1 MASIPSAV
9 LSERFK
15 EVIGARRLIS
25 AVFLT
30 FRFDPAFFEQ
40 EVVPVLIDEPLS
52 HAPVIRLVQLE
63 NLLRDTPGEI
73 AVYYDANGLVA
84 SDEGSAKLDIRR
96 IPVRLR
102 TGIFHA
108 KNAFLLVEEER
119 PSEGESVRSLI
130 VASLSANLTRAGW
143 WENVESAHLEE
154 LEAGS
159 KSRLKDDLVQFLG
172 DVRRRAG
179 SAAGDHTAI
188 DAILA
193 FLRQETEQRAQRSS
207 GERLHT
213 HFYNGREPLDEFIER
228 VAGDRVRGTN
238 LEIVSPY
245 FDDAGF
251 SDPLNRLLER
261 FEPSELR
268 VFLPRADDG
277 TALCNA
283 ELYRWVTEQRRTGWG
298 RLSGDLMR
306 RGRAEDAGKRFV
318 HAKVY
323 RFFRRSPTME
333 ICFVGSA
340 NLTRAAHQQGG
351 NLESGFL
358 VEVEP
363 SGRPD
368 FWLEADSRKPAMFEA
383 ELENEGAATT
393 AGSRLAIQFRW
404 DQRTAAAF
412 WDEASASPNLTLETR
427 GVVLGYVTG
436 LTPRTWVELPPQLA
450 EKLRGMLMESSFVR
464 VAGDR
469 PEPVYLLVQEEGMA
483 HKPSLLLGLSVADI
497 LRYWSLLTPEQRM
510 AFIEQKMPEL
520 SATATGQDL
529 IAPLRARAQVDTL
542 FDRFAGI
549 YHAFGCLERS
559 VCEALERGGD
569 KEAASR
575 LFGQKYDSLQTL
587 LDRLTGEQSKG
598 DEIERYVIALSARQ
612 MHDELKRAFPEF
624 WQNHR
629 EFATALRDQFQRLES
644 IRIGLLASD
653 PLEMPKFL
661 DWFDSWFMKR
671 AKKLESV
678 DA

>member
-9 LSERFK
+9 LSDRFK

-30 FRFDPAFFEQ
+30 FKFDPAFFEQ
-40 EVVPVLIDEPLS
+40 EVVPVLLDVPLS

-63 NLLRDTPGEI
+63 DMLRDAPGEI
-73 AVYYDANGLVA
+73 AVYYDANGLDV

-108 KNAFLLVEEER
+108 KNAFLLVEGER
-119 PSEGESVRSLI
+119 PSGGEPARSLI
-130 VASLSANLTRAGW
+130 VASLSANLTRPGW

-159 KSRLKDDLVQFLG
+159 KNRLKDDLVQFLSE
-172 DVRRRAG
+172 VRRRAG
-179 SAAGDHTAI
+179 AVAGEHGAI
-188 DAILA
+188 DAMLA

-213 HFYNGREPLDEFIER
+213 HFYNGRESLDEFIER
-228 VAGDRVRGTN
+228 VAGNRVRGAN

-245 FDDAGF
+245 FDDASF
-251 SDPLNRLLER
+251 SDPLERLQER
-261 FEPSELR
+261 FAPSELR
-268 VFLPRADDG
+268 VFLPRTDDG

-283 ELYRWVTEQRRTGWG
+283 ELYRWVTERRRAGWG

-323 RFFRRSPTME
+323 RFFRRSPAME

-340 NLTRAAHQQGG
+340 NLTRAAHQHGG

-358 VEVEP
+358 VEVQP

-368 FWLEADSRKPAMFEA
+368 FWLEADDRKPKTFEA
-383 ELENEGAATT
+383 GLENEGVATT
-393 AGSRLAIQFRW
+393 AGSRLAIRFRW
-404 DQRTAAAF
+404 DEKVASAF
-412 WDEASASPNLTLETR
+412 WNEGSASPDLALETR
-427 GVVLGYVTG
+427 GLVLGYVSG
-436 LTPRTWVELPPQLA
+436 LAPQAWVDLSQQLA
-450 EKLRGMLMESSFVR
+450 EKLRGMLMESSLVR
-464 VAGDR
+464 VVGDR
-469 PEPVYLLVQEEGMA
+469 PEPVYLLVQEDGMA

-497 LRYWSLLTPEQRM
+497 LRYWSMLTPEQRM
-510 AFIEQKMPEL
+510 AFIEQKMPDL
-520 SATATGQDL
+520 AATATGQNL
-529 IAPLRARAQVDTL
+529 IAPLQARAQVDTL

-559 VCEALERGGD
+559 VRDALERGAS
-569 KEAASR
+569 KEAAYR
-575 LFGQKYDSLQTL
+575 LFGQKYDSLPTL
-587 LDRLTGEQSKG
+587 LERLTGEQAEG
-598 DEIERYVIALSARQ
+598 DQVERYVIALSARQ
-612 MHDELKRAFPEF
+612 MHDELKREFPEF
-624 WQNHR
+624 WQDQKD
-629 EFATALRDQFQRLES
+629 FAKVLRDQFQCLDRMRIELLES
-644 IRIGLLASD
+644 D
-653 PLEMPKFL
+653 PVEMPKFL
-661 DWFDSWFMKR
+661 DWFDNWFMKR
-671 AKKLESV
+671 AKPLKPT

>member
-9 LSERFK
+9 LSDRFK
-15 EVIGARRLIS
+15 EIIGARRLVS

-30 FRFDPAFFEQ
+30 FKFDPAFFEQ
-40 EVVPVLIDEPLS
+40 EIVPVLLDVPLS
-52 HAPVIRLVQLE
+52 HAPAIRLVQLE
-63 NLLRDTPGEI
+63 DMLRDAPGGI

-108 KNAFLLVEEER
+108 KNAFLLVEDER
-119 PSEGESVRSLI
+119 PSQGEPVRSLI

-143 WENVESAHLEE
+143 WENLEAAHLEE

-159 KSRLKDDLVQFLG
+159 KNRLKDGLVQFLV

-179 SAAGDHTAI
+179 SAAAEHGAI

-213 HFYNGREPLDEFIER
+213 HFYNGRESLDEFIEL
-228 VAGDRVRGTN
+228 VAGDRIRGAN
-238 LEIVSPY
+238 LEVISPY
-245 FDDAGF
+245 FDDA
-251 SDPLNRLLER
+251 SLSVPLERLLER
-261 FEPSELR
+261 FAPNELR
-268 VFLPRADDG
+268 VFLPRKDDG
-277 TALCNA
+277 TALCSA
-283 ELYRWVTEQRRTGWG
+283 ELYGWVKEQRRAAWG

-306 RGRAEDAGKRFV
+306 RGRAEDAGNRFV

-323 RFFRRSPTME
+323 RFFRRSPAME

-368 FWLEADSRKPAMFEA
+368 FWLEADSRKPTMFEA

-404 DQRTAAAF
+404 DEKVASAYWDDAA
-412 WDEASASPNLTLETR
+412 ASPNLTLETR
-427 GVVLGYVTG
+427 GVVLGFVNG
-436 LTPRTWVELPPQLA
+436 LNPRTWVDLSPELA
-450 EKLRGMLMESSFVR
+450 EKLRRMLMESSFVR
-464 VAGDR
+464 VVGDR

-520 SATATGQDL
+520 AATATGQDL
-529 IAPLRARAQVDTL
+529 LAPLRARAQVDTL

-559 VCEALERGGD
+559 VRDALERGAD
-569 KEAASR
+569 KDAAYR
-575 LFGQKYDSLQTL
+575 LFGQKYDSLPTL
-587 LDRLTGEQSKG
+587 LERLTGEQSKG

-624 WQNHR
+624 WQDHKD
-629 EFATALRDQFQRLES
+629 FAAALRDQFQRLDR
-644 IRIGLLASD
+644 IRSELLASD
-653 PLEMPKFL
+653 PTEMPKFL

-671 AKKLESV
+671 AQPLEPA